1 MKTIL
6 ILMADGCEEIEALAP
21 VDILRR
27 AKMNV
32 QTVACTG
39 STLMIEGSHKI
50 FFTCDVMLCDVLKKI
65 TRGDLP
71 DAVVCP
77 GGIKGSANLAKSTGV
92 STILHTMNNA
102 GKIISA
108 NCAAPIMVLAKNGLL
123 QNRNY
128 TCYPGMQNDL
138 EQYVPQTNLGTP
150 TYIDTP
156 FVVDGN
162 MLTGHGPGASFAFSL
177 KLVELLSDNK
187 IAQQLK
193 QGMVIQDNF

>member
-1 MKTIL
+1 MKYIL
-6 ILMADGCEEIEALAP
+6 VLMADGCEEVEALAP

-50 FFTCDVMLCDVLKKI
+50 FITCDIMLCDVLKKI
-65 TRGDLP
+65 DNGELP

-77 GGIKGSANLAKSTGV
+77 GGTQGAENLAKSTEV
-92 STILHTMNNA
+92 SKILHVMDKA

-108 NCAAPIMVLAKNGLL
+108 NCAAPAMVFGKNGFLKG
-123 QNRNY
+123 RNY
-128 TCYPGMQNDL
+128 TCYPGMQIDSGN
-138 EQYVPQTNLGTP
+138 
-150 TYIDTP
+150 YIGTP

-162 MLTGHGPGASFAFSL
+162 MLTGNGPGASFVFSL
-177 KLVELLSDNK
+177 KLLELLSDHQT
-187 IAQQLK
+187 ALHLK
-193 QGMVIQDNF
+193 DGMGIQENF